1 MSAPEPD
8 NHEATNQ
15 SASAR
20 AHSAN
25 QRIARAARHHKFGP
39 AVNVPFVCEC
49 GSADC
54 RETLP
59 ITLTDYD
66 ATQTQGTV
74 YLTHP
79 DHAADGTL
87 IHQTTVFST
96 YRPA

>member
-1 MSAPEPD
+1 VPAPEPD
-8 NHEATNQ
+8 NHEAPNQ

-25 QRIARAARHHKFGP
+25 QRIARAARQHKFGTD
-39 AVNVPFVCEC
+39 VKVPFVCEC
-49 GSADC
+49 GSPNC

-66 ATQTQGTV
+66 TTQTQGPT

-79 DHAADGTL
+79 DHVADGTL